1 MNREF
6 APELEWKSQV
16 PVPVCDELPE
26 LSELYWKA
34 WELAHDHLI
43 DLPGMPQT
51 PYMDEAFCDTDI
63 WIWDTCFMA
72 LFCKYAQSRF
82 PGVESLHNFYDVL
95 YGDKPL
101 PRIITKNAPAWTGEV
116 IGKEAQVRIHIFDN
130 PPLFAWTEYCNA
142 LFRGD
147 RDRIRRL
154 LLEERYLQ
162 QHFERLENLHQ
173 RMTLPL
179 VRCETCWTKHDN
191 GYFWEGGRSGMDNTP
206 RGRVGAHAL
215 VDRPNNPRMLWVD
228 AIAQQGLAARC
239 ISELAELIGEE
250 KLAAEWRAEF
260 EKIRKKVNTFY
271 WDSVDGCY
279 YDIHADTSQFMKI
292 LTPASFWPLVSGMA
306 SAEQAE
312 KMCRFLEDPETLG
325 GERPCVSLSRS
336 DPDFDGE
343 TGHYWRGSIW
353 VPTAY
358 AAIKGI
364 ERYGHY
370 ALAGRTARNI
380 LLHMS
385 RTFREYEPHTIWE
398 CYNPN
403 MPMPARSCDEARRIV
418 RPDFCGWSALAPIG
432 LLIENVIGIH
442 SVNAFESTVHWT
454 LPDSKKAVGVR
465 NLRFGETVADLI
477 YENGT
482 VCVTTNHPF
491 ALFVNEKAYSVP
503 AGNSRFVI

>member
-1 MNREF
+1 MSKLF
-6 APELEWKSQV
+6 SPDQEWRSRI
-16 PVPVCDELPE
+16 PVPVYDGEPE
-26 LSELYWKA
+26 LNGLYWKA

-95 YGDKPL
+95 YGGKTL

-116 IGKEAQVRIHIFDN
+116 IGREAQVRIHIFDN
-130 PPLFAWTEYCNA
+130 PPLFAWTEYRNA
-142 LFRGD
+142 LFSGD
-147 RDRIRRL
+147 REHVREL
-154 LLEERYLQ
+154 LLEKQYLQ
-162 QHFERLENLHQ
+162 RHFRALENLTE
-173 RMTLPL
+173 RTVVPF
-179 VRCETCWTKHDN
+179 VRNQTCWIRHEN

-206 RGRVGAHAL
+206 RGRTGEHAL
-215 VDRPNNPRMLWVD
+215 EERPNHPRMLWIA
-228 AIAQQGLAARC
+228 AIAQQGLAAHC
-239 ISELAELIGEE
+239 IAELAEIIGEE
-250 KLAAEWRAEF
+250 RMASEWRAEF
-260 EKIRKKVNTFY
+260 ERLRNKVNAFY
-271 WDSVDGCY
+271 WDPADGCY
-279 YDIHADTSQFMKI
+279 YDIHADSSGFMKV

-306 SAEQAE
+306 SAEQADR
-312 KMCRFLEDPETLG
+312 MCRLLEDPALLG

-336 DPDFDGE
+336 DPDFNAE

-370 ALAGRTARNI
+370 ELAERTARNI

-385 RTFREYEPHTIWE
+385 RTYREYEPHTIWE

-403 MPMPARSCDEARRIV
+403 RPEPARSCDEANRVV

-432 LLIENVIGIH
+432 LYLENVIGIH
-442 SVNAFESTVHWT
+442 SVDAFRNTVRWA
-454 LPDSKKAVGVR
+454 LPETARPVGVR
-465 NLRFGETVADLI
+465 NLRFGETVADLVC
-477 YENGT
+477 ENGT
-482 VCVTTNHPF
+482 VNVTANRPF
-491 ALFVNEKAYSVP
+491 MLYVNEKEFAVP
-503 AGNSRFVI
+503 AGSSVFQ